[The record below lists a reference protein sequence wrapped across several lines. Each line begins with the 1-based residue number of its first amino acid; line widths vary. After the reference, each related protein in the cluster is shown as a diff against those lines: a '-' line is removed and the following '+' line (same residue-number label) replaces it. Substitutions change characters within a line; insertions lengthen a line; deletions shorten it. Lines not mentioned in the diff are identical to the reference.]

1 MHIATLH
8 CIATWAVLPLGG
20 LRRERRSRAAQPTPD
35 SQVYTAPLRCSR
47 ASTQSPQPH
56 EEEDKCCGLHHHL
69 RHHLEP
75 SCWCGGISSE
85 FIRTPM
91 KTDVAL
97 LSWTWFKKSKFM
109 CTLASVQ
116 MAQTPESCNCAN
128 GSGTQSNKCQFY
140 SKQVQT
146 TTRVISSR
154 MGVQRCGL
162 HPGVCTQ
169 RVVGHTYVITRCV
182 IVQLLSHPKQRA
194 TPTSLAT
201 ESEASGTRFADINGS
216 GLPILVVGVVIL
228 SCVL

>member
-20 LRRERRSRAAQPTPD
+20 LRRERRSHAAQPTPD
-35 SQVYTAPLRCSR
+35 SQVYTASLRCSR

-97 LSWTWFKKSKFM
+97 GPGSKKANLCAHLLRSKWLKPPSRVTVLTDQVHKAINANSTASKSK
-109 CTLASVQ
+109 Q
-116 MAQTPESCNCAN
+116 R
-128 GSGTQSNKCQFY
+128 
-140 SKQVQT
+140 
-146 TTRVISSR
+146 RV
-154 MGVQRCGL
+154 
-162 HPGVCTQ
+162 
-169 RVVGHTYVITRCV
+169 
-182 IVQLLSHPKQRA
+182 
-194 TPTSLAT
+194 
-201 ESEASGTRFADINGS
+201 
-216 GLPILVVGVVIL
+216 
-228 SCVL
+228 

>member
-1 MHIATLH
+1 LH
-8 CIATWAVLPLGG
+8 CIAPWAVLPLGG
-20 LRRERRSRAAQPTPD
+20 LRRERRSHAAQPTPD
-35 SQVYTAPLRCSR
+35 SQVYTASLRCSR

-97 LSWTWFKKSKFM
+97 GPGSKKANL
-109 CTLASVQ
+109 CAHLIASVQ

-154 MGVQRCGL
+154 ISVQRCGL

-169 RVVGHTYVITRCV
+169 RVVGHIYVTSRSV
-182 IVQLLSHPKQRA
+182 IVQLLSHPTA
-194 TPTSLAT
+194 GDSDF
-201 ESEASGTRFADINGS
+201 SGNRE
-216 GLPILVVGVVIL
+216 
-228 SCVL
+228 